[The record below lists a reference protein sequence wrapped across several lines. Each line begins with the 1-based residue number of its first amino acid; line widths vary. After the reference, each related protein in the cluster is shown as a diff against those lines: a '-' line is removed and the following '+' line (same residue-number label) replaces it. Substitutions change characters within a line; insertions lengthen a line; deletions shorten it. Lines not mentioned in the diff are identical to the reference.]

1 MGIAESA
8 SDAELLAA
16 ASADAAAF
24 ERLYRRY
31 VRRVSAFA
39 ASRCSSPEDVAD
51 VVAETFVRLLDA
63 ADRYDP
69 QLGAPAPFVLGIAAH
84 VVHDVH
90 RHRTRHGALVTKLAG
105 RDLLD
110 RDDIER
116 VEAAL
121 DAARTAGPVHEAV
134 AAVPPGEQDVLRLVI
149 DGRTPGQAAREL
161 GISSGAAWTRLSRA
175 RKRIRTRVTG
185 SGEEV

>member
-8 SDAELLAA
+8 TDAELMAA

-39 ASRCSSPEDVAD
+39 AARCSSPEDVAD
-51 VVAETFVRLLDA
+51 TVAETFVRLLDA
-63 ADRYDP
+63 AERYDP
-69 QLGAPAPFVLGIAAH
+69 ERGEAMSFVLGIAAH
-84 VVHDVH
+84 VIHEVH
-90 RHRTRHGALVTKLAG
+90 RRRSRAGALVTKLAG

-110 RDDIER
+110 GDDIER

-121 DAARTAGPVHEAV
+121 DAARTAGTVHDAV
-134 AAVPPGEQDVLRLVI
+134 AAVPPGEQAVLRLVV
-149 DGRTPGQAAREL
+149 DGRTPGQAAQEL

-175 RKRIRTRVTG
+175 RRRIRTRVVAP
-185 SGEEV
+185 GEEE

>member
-8 SDAELLAA
+8 SDAELLAV
-16 ASADAAAF
+16 ASADGAAF

-39 ASRCSSPEDVAD
+39 AARCSSPDDVAD
-51 VVAETFVRLLDA
+51 TVAETFVRLLDA

-69 QLGAPAPFVLGIAAH
+69 ERGQPAAFVFGIAAH
-84 VVHDVH
+84 VVQDVH
-90 RHRTRHGALVTKLAG
+90 RHRSRHGALVSKLAG

-110 RDDIER
+110 RDDVER

-121 DAARTAGPVHEAV
+121 DAARAAGPVHDAV
-134 AAVPPGEQDVLRLVI
+134 AAVPPGEQEVLRLVV

-161 GISSGAAWTRLSRA
+161 GISSAAAWTRLSRA
-175 RKRIRTRVTG
+175 RQRIRTRVVARN
-185 SGEEV
+185 EED